1 MKRHTQDGRAGLS
14 RPGSVLKPLAL
25 ACITGLGLG
34 HAAASAQ
41 QSGGVQLEEITVT
54 GSRIERSGMNAPTP
68 VTVVTTEELSFMA
81 PGNIIEALSQLP
93 LFYGNTSSQ
102 DPGGFFTSPGSGNL
116 NLRGIGTNRTLVL
129 LDGRRVVSSTR
140 FGGTDIN
147 VFPEAVI
154 KTIETVTG
162 GASAQYGTDA
172 VTGVTNFILDTE
184 FDGVRGHAQGGI
196 TSRSDNENW
205 EASFTLGAPIGEKFH
220 ILFSTDRYEADGVF
234 TYEDRDWYKA
244 WGVVNNADPSGP
256 RTLVRPYV
264 VSTTA
269 TFDGLISAPGTP
281 LHGLNFNSEGT
292 AATPFVRNAAYT
304 GTAQSIAGG
313 TGSGDYIGADR
324 PTVVPDYERDSSFL
338 YLDYDVSDNINI
350 FLQGIYGNSTTTST
364 NLAGQFQG
372 PFSPMT
378 IYSGNAFL
386 PASIQQ
392 IMDDN
397 GIASFTLNRL
407 GHSSD
412 LARGGASTV
421 QDITLSQQTFGFKA
435 DMDGGGV
442 FDGWRVDGYYQT
454 GETRTKAS
462 QIGGI
467 RLDRIHLA
475 HDAVIDP
482 ATGATVCNVTL
493 VSGLYPDCVP
503 LNPFG
508 RGNMSQAAIDW
519 VTGFEPGQL
528 VDTPL
533 YFTQSGYSLGL
544 RDTYVSE
551 EAKVTHA
558 NIEQEVFEFSMNGEI
573 FDARQ
578 AGAISV
584 AFGAG
589 WREEKM
595 YQVVRSPA
603 EPDGNMDTGRYVPA
617 NDAALGIRGQPGG
630 DVNNTVAIQYSKVP
644 NIQGKMD
651 VTEVFGELFVP
662 LLMSNKLD
670 LSASARH
677 ADYYGSGGVWA
688 YKLGLS
694 SQLTET
700 FRLRATQSHD
710 VRAGTLAD
718 RYDQTGGAGS
728 VTDPFNGNAQ
738 TNIFIAGGG
747 DPNIRPEEADTIT
760 IGAVYQPGWADGLSL
775 SVDWYEVSLE
785 DAISSLTSQ
794 QTVDQCFAGDLDL
807 CARIHRVD
815 PNDPT
820 SPINLVQATV
830 RNVAKATVAGIDFE
844 VAYNRA
850 VEWFGG
856 GETVGVR
863 LIASHLNEN
872 STQGF
877 NSPVIDRA
885 GQMNLFEYPKDKIIM
900 NVNYSN
906 GSFGAFLQARRV
918 DSGYRD
924 VLQVEGVDIDDNTI
938 DAVTYLDLNLRYGWE
953 VGDGMWEFYGAVNNL
968 TDEDPPVVANFGFFG
983 AAATQTNTGLHDV
996 LGRRYT
1002 FGVRFSF

>member
-1 MKRHTQDGRAGLS
+1 MKRQIQAGRPVAN
-14 RPGSVLKPLAL
+14 RPNSVIKPLAY
-25 ACITGLGLG
+25 ACVTALGLG
-34 HAAASAQ
+34 HVAATAQ
-41 QSGGVQLEEITVT
+41 QSGSQLEEVTVT

-68 VTVVTTEELSFMA
+68 VTVVSTEELSYMA

-129 LDGRRVVSSTR
+129 LNGRRVVSSTR

-147 VFPEAVI
+147 VFPEAMI
-154 KTIETVTG
+154 KTIESVTG

-184 FDGVRGHAQGGI
+184 FEGVRGHAQGGV

-205 EASFTLGAPIGEKFH
+205 EASFALGAPIGEKFH
-220 ILFSTDRYEADGVF
+220 VLFSSDHYEADGVF
-234 TYEDRDWYKA
+234 SYEDRDWYKA

-256 RTLVRPYV
+256 STLVRPYV

-281 LHGLNFNSEGT
+281 LHRLNFNSEGT
-292 AATPFVRNAAYT
+292 GATPFVNNPAYS
-304 GTAQSIAGG
+304 GLAHSIAGG
-313 TGSGDYIGADR
+313 TGSGDFIGADR
-324 PTVVPDYERDSSFL
+324 PNVAPEYARDSTFL
-338 YLDYDVSDNINI
+338 YLDYDVSDKLTL
-350 FLQGIYGNSTTTST
+350 FVQGIYGNSTTTST

-392 IMDDN
+392 VMDDN
-397 GIASFTLNRL
+397 SIASFTLNRL

-412 LARGGASTV
+412 LARAGASTV
-421 QDITLSQQTFGFKA
+421 QDITLSQQTVGFEA
-435 DMDGGGV
+435 ELDGGGV
-442 FDGWRVDGYYQT
+442 FDGWRVDGYYQS
-454 GETRTKAS
+454 GKTRTRAS

-467 RLDRIHLA
+467 RLDRIHMA

-482 ATGATVCNVTL
+482 TTGATVCNVTL

-508 RGNMSQAAIDW
+508 RGNMSDTAIDW

-528 VDTPL
+528 VNTPL
-533 YFTQSGYSLGL
+533 YYTQSGYDLGL
-544 RDTYVSE
+544 TDTYITE
-551 EAKVTHA
+551 EAKIARA

-573 FDARQ
+573 FDNRRV
-578 AGAISV
+578 GAISV

-589 WREEKM
+589 WREDKM
-595 YQVVRSPA
+595 NQVTRSPI

-644 NIQGKMD
+644 NIRGKMD

-662 LLMSNKLD
+662 FLMDNKLD
-670 LSASARH
+670 MSVAARH
-677 ADYYGSGGVWA
+677 ADYFGSGGVWA
-688 YKLGLS
+688 YKVGLA
-694 SQLTET
+694 SQITESL
-700 FRLRATQSHD
+700 RLRATGSHD

-728 VTDPFNGNAQ
+728 VTDPFNGNVQ
-738 TNIFIAGGG
+738 NNIFIAGGG
-747 DPNIRPEEADTIT
+747 DPNIRPEEADTTT
-760 IGAVYQPGWADGLSL
+760 IGAVYQPSWANGLSF

-794 QTVDQCFAGDLDL
+794 QVVDQCFGGDLDL
-807 CARIHRVD
+807 CGRISRID
-815 PNDPT
+815 PSDPT
-820 SPINLVQATV
+820 SAINLVQATV
-830 RNVAKATVAGIDFE
+830 RNVAKANVSGVDFE
-844 VAYNRA
+844 VAYNRS
-850 VEWFGG
+850 VNWFGG

-863 LIASHLNEN
+863 LISSHLSEN

-885 GQMNLFEYPKDKIIM
+885 GQLNGFELPKDKIVA

-924 VLQVEGVDIDDNTI
+924 VLQVEGINIDDNTI
-938 DAVTYLDLNLRYGWE
+938 DSVTYLDLSLRYGME
-953 VGDGMWEFYGAVNNL
+953 VGDGMWELYGSVNNL
-968 TDEDPPVVANFGFFG
+968 TDEDPPVVANYGFFG
-983 AAATQTNTGLHDV
+983 ATANQTNSGLHDV

-1002 FGVRFSF
+1002 FGARFSF